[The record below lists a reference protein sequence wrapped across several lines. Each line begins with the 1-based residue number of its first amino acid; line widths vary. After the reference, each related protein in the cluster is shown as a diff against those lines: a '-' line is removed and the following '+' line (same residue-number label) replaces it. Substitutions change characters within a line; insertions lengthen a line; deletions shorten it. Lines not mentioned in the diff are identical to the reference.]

1 MAIEGTCVQGRG
13 NSQCKDLR
21 QEHAEG
27 VWGTAGRPAGS
38 KWGWAAAKTR
48 SGGSNE
54 ASCSKH
60 SDCGVWAEEWH
71 GQTVLKGS
79 RWLPCSRGAGC
90 RAQVNKRSS
99 EGSKD
104 SSEEA
109 PAVTQPRN
117 VGGLGQGGS
126 HGERGLDSRPRPKI
140 EQKNYL
146 EDWIWGLKE
155 GEWLRMCARF

>member
-1 MAIEGTCVQGRG
+1 MAVEGTCVQGRG
-13 NSQCKDLR
+13 NSQGKDLR

-27 VWGTAGRPAGS
+27 VWGTAGRPAG
-38 KWGWAAAKTR
+38 R
-48 SGGSNE
+48 SEAGQQQRRGQGVSNE
-54 ASCSKH
+54 ASCSKD
-60 SDCGVWAEEWH
+60 SDCGVWAEEWR

-79 RWLPCSRGAGC
+79 RWLPCIRGAGC

-99 EGSKD
+99 GGSKD
-104 SSEEA
+104 SSEVA

-126 HGERGLDSRPRPKI
+126 HGAQGLDSRPRPKI

-155 GEWLRMCARF
+155 GEWLRMCAWF